1 MNFLQLHELSITLQQ
16 HHNHTPIDIPIYSHI
31 PSNHDSAICY
41 THLKRELMLSFSV
54 VGCPSWCRPQKSFTV
69 PELASPFHNQT
80 TIPLKRNAR
89 NAFWL
94 ISWKMSIFTNKESKN
109 QNSSMA
115 KCYLHLCRSYQQALV
130 YEAWHWSPDKCQCQ
144 QSYHVACGHCNKQ
157 QCSGHF
163 PNFFTRCHLSCE

>member
-1 MNFLQLHELSITLQQ
+1 MNFLLLHNNITITRQQ
-16 HHNHTPIDIPIYSHI
+16 IYPFYSHI
-31 PSNHDSAICY
+31 PSNHELAICH
-41 THLKRELMLSFSV
+41 THLKRELLSFSV
-54 VGCPSWCRPQKSFTV
+54 VGRPSWCQPQESFTV

-80 TIPLKRNAR
+80 TLPLKRNAR

-115 KCYLHLCRSYQQALV
+115 KCYLHLCRSYQQVQV

-157 QCSGHF
+157 QSVLVIFHIF
-163 PNFFTRCHLSCE
+163 SHVVIYPVSSK